1 VDRGGPGDRRGG
13 PPVDRGG
20 PVYAFTW
27 VLVGDLANSGYLD
40 ARDPRCLDALVVQ
53 VEHALARSLG

>member
-1 VDRGGPGDRRGG
+1 V
-13 PPVDRGG
+13 V
-20 PVYAFTW
+20 PVYAFTR

-40 ARDPRCLDALVVQ
+40 ARDPRSCLDALVVL